1 MAVFTE
7 KGRAGSDADS
17 GLSII
22 GTGMRV
28 VGDITADGVVK
39 VEGTVVGTIR
49 AGRQVLVA
57 KGGVVEGDV
66 VAREAIVGGEVRGS
80 IDASERLE
88 LQATSVVHGDIAT
101 RRLLVQEGGE
111 INGVVRM
118 GEVAAGESETGGRRQ
133 AKIPTGSAY

>member
-7 KGRAGSDADS
+7 KTRGGNEGDAA
-17 GLSII
+17 LSII

-39 VEGTVVGTIR
+39 VEGTIVGTVH

-57 KGGVVEGDV
+57 KGGVV
-66 VAREAIVGGEVRGS
+66 RGS
-80 IDASERLE
+80 IESTERVE

-101 RRLLVQEGGE
+101 KRLLVQEGGE
-111 INGVVRM
+111 VNGVIRM
-118 GEVAAGESETGGRRQ
+118 GEGAPA
-133 AKIPTGSAY
+133 